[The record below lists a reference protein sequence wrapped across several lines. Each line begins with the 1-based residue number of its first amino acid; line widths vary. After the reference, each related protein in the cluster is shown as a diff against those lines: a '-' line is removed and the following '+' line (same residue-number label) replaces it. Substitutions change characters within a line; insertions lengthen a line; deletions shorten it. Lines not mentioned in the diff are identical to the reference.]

1 MKRYY
6 YVYIPLVT
14 VMASCAVFKGGNK
27 KTKKTTVATP
37 TVAAKPAVVPGK
49 NGIKPYSSVITK
61 NLVTQKGL
69 FTVHSTKE
77 MDSIFFEIS
86 DKMLGRDIL
95 VVNRIKKAPG
105 GTNAYPGEELDNNTV
120 IFEKGPNETI
130 RVRLTLVQ
138 SGADSTNA
146 IYRAVTASNVNPII
160 ASFPIKA
167 YGKDSASYVIDMS
180 KFLRDPNSFVNS
192 AEGHPILKRALDVKA
207 MKELE
212 VQSILALPENV
223 EIDITKNGT
232 TKAIPPTFTSAG
244 VPARPATMETNTS
257 FIALPE
263 KPMQLRLVDQRVGY
277 FADYYVQYGDAQ
289 QKIETREFLNRWRL
303 EPKPE
308 DLQRYMNGE
317 LVEPAKPIVLYID
330 PATPKQWRKYL
341 IMGVKDWQTAFEQA
355 GFKNAIVAKEWPE
368 NDTSMH
374 MEDVRYS
381 FINYFAS
388 EISNAYGPNIHDP
401 RSGEIIQTHIGWYH
415 NVMQIL
421 HDWYMVQASPND
433 EKARKAK
440 FDEELMGQLIRFVS
454 SHEVGHTL
462 GLRHNFGSSS
472 QTPVDSL
479 RNINYLRQHGHT
491 ASIMDYARFNYVAQP
506 EDHIPEELLFPR
518 IGEYD
523 KWAIEFG
530 YKITGAKTAEE
541 DKKIMNKLVTTRL
554 AANNRLWF
562 GDGESRQIDPRCQT
576 EDLGD
581 DAAKA
586 GIYGIKNLKRVMANL
601 KTWTYVE
608 DGQREALKS
617 MYENVMLQYHRY
629 MVHVVKNIAAVNY
642 TVRGDNDDLPAYA
655 VVPKAKQ
662 VAAVKFFNDEL
673 FNTPTWLIDPVI
685 RDQVANPADISPV
698 DIMQTNTVNS
708 MLDVKRINYIMML
721 ERRFGPDKTL
731 GIMEYMSLLHQG
743 IWSDLNN
750 GTVKI
755 DAYHRN
761 MQQNYLGALYKITRD
776 IKPEVSESEASSI
789 ANADIKSIAAMIKK
803 AIPRATDAATK
814 AHLVAMN
821 EKIQLLAKKI

>member
-14 VMASCAVFKGGNK
+14 VMASCAVFRGGNK
-27 KTKKTTVATP
+27 KTKKTTAATTSATATP
-37 TVAAKPAVVPGK
+37 AAVPGK

-61 NLVTQKGL
+61 NLITQKGL

-105 GTNAYPGEELDNNTV
+105 GTTAYPGEELDNNTV

-130 RVRLTLVQ
+130 RVRLTLVT
-138 SGADSTNA
+138 SDADSTNA
-146 IYRAVTASNVNPII
+146 IYRAVTASNVNPVI

-180 KFLRDPNSFVNS
+180 KFLRDPNTFVNS
-192 AEGHPILKRALDVKA
+192 AEGHPTLKNALDVKT

-212 VQSILALPENV
+212 VQSILALPENL
-223 EIDITKNGT
+223 EIAITKNGNT
-232 TKAIPPTFTSAG
+232 RAVGATFFSPAIPP
-244 VPARPATMETNTS
+244 RPATMETNTS
-257 FIALPE
+257 FIALAE
-263 KPMQLRLVDQRVGY
+263 KPMQRRLVDERVGY
-277 FADYYVQYGDAQ
+277 FADSYIQYGDAQ
-289 QKIETREFLNRWRL
+289 QRVEKREFINRWRL

-308 DLQRYMNGE
+308 DMQRYLKGE

-341 IMGVKDWQTAFEQA
+341 ILGVNDWQVAFEQA

-368 NDTSMH
+368 NDTTMH

-388 EISNAYGPNIHDP
+388 EVSNAYGPNTHDP

-415 NVMQIL
+415 NVMQL
-421 HDWYMVQASPND
+421 LRDWYMVQAGPND
-433 EKARKAK
+433 PDARKAQ
-440 FDEELMGQLIRFVS
+440 FDEALMGQLIRFVS
-454 SHEVGHTL
+454 SHEIGHTL

-479 RNINYLRQHGHT
+479 RNINFLRRHGHT

-506 EDHIPEELLFPR
+506 EDHIPQELLFPR

-530 YKITGAKTAEE
+530 YKITGAATAEE
-541 DKKIMNKLVTTRL
+541 DKKIMSKMITNRL

-586 GIYGIKNLKRVMANL
+586 GAYGIKNLKRVMANL

-608 DGQREALKS
+608 DGHREALKS
-617 MYENVMLQYHRY
+617 MYENVMQQYHRY
-629 MVHVVKNIAAVNY
+629 MVHVMKNIAAVHY
-642 TVRGDNDDLPAYA
+642 TVRTDNDDQPAYTA
-655 VVPKAKQ
+655 VPKAKQ
-662 VAAVKFFNDEL
+662 VAAVTFFNNEL
-673 FNTPTWLIDPVI
+673 FNTPTWLLDPAI
-685 RDQVANPADISPV
+685 RDLVANPADISPV
-698 DIMQTNTVNS
+698 DVMQTNTVNS
-708 MLDVKRINYIMML
+708 MLDVKRINYVMML
-721 ERRFGPDKTL
+721 ERRFGADKTL
-731 GIMEYMSLLHQG
+731 GITEYMSLLHKA
-743 IWSDLNN
+743 IWSDLT
-750 GTVKI
+750 GSSVKI
-755 DAYHRN
+755 DIYHRN
-761 MQQNYLGALYKITRD
+761 MQQTYLGALYKITRD

-789 ANADIKSIAAMIKK
+789 ASADIRYIAAMLKK

-814 AHLVAMN
+814 AHLVAMD
-821 EKIQLLAKKI
+821 EKIQLLAKKL

>member
-14 VMASCAVFKGGNK
+14 VMASCAVFRGGNK
-27 KTKKTTVATP
+27 KTKKTTAATP
-37 TVAAKPAVVPGK
+37 TAAATPAVVPGK

-61 NLVTQKGL
+61 NLITQKGL

-86 DKMLGRDIL
+86 DQMLGRDIL

-105 GTNAYPGEELDNNTV
+105 STTAYPGEELDNNTV

-130 RVRLTLVQ
+130 RVRLTLVV
-138 SGADSTNA
+138 SDADSTNA
-146 IYRAVTASNVNPII
+146 IYRAVTASNVNPVI

-167 YGKDSASYVIDMS
+167 YGKDSTSYVIDMS
-180 KFLRDPNSFVNS
+180 KFLRDPNTFVNS
-192 AEGHPILKRALDVKA
+192 GDGHPTLKNTLDIKA

-223 EIDITKNGT
+223 EIAITKNGNT
-232 TKAIPPTFTSAG
+232 RAIPANFFSPAI
-244 VPARPATMETNTS
+244 PARPATMETNTS
-257 FIALPE
+257 FIALAE
-263 KPMQLRLVDQRVGY
+263 KPMQRRLVDERVGY
-277 FADYYVQYGDAQ
+277 FADSYIQYGDAQ
-289 QKIETREFLNRWRL
+289 QRVEKREFVNRWRL

-308 DLQRYMNGE
+308 DMPRYLNGE

-341 IMGVKDWQTAFEQA
+341 ILGVNDWQVAFEQA

-368 NDTSMH
+368 NDTTMH

-388 EISNAYGPNIHDP
+388 EISNAYGPNTHDP

-415 NVMQIL
+415 NVMQL
-421 HDWYMVQASPND
+421 LRDWYMVQAGPND
-433 EKARKAK
+433 PKARKAE

-479 RNINYLRQHGHT
+479 RNINFLRQHGHT

-506 EDHIPEELLFPR
+506 EDQIPQELLFPR

-541 DKKIMNKLVTTRL
+541 DKKIMSKLITKRL

-586 GIYGIKNLKRVMANL
+586 GTYGIKNLKRVMANL

-608 DGQREALKS
+608 DGHREALKS
-617 MYENVMLQYHRY
+617 MYENVMQQYHRY

-642 TVRGDNDDLPAYA
+642 TVRIDNDDLPAYT

-662 VAAVKFFNDEL
+662 VAALTFFHNEL
-673 FNTPTWLIDPVI
+673 FNTPTWLLDPAI
-685 RDQVANPADISPV
+685 RDMVANPAEMSPV
-698 DIMQTNTVNS
+698 DVMQTNTVNS
-708 MLDVKRINYIMML
+708 LLDVKRINYVMML
-721 ERRFGPDKTL
+721 ERRFGADKTL
-731 GIMEYMSLLHQG
+731 GITEYMSLLHKA
-743 IWSDLNN
+743 IWSDLNS
-750 GTVKI
+750 GSVKI
-755 DAYHRN
+755 DIYHRN
-761 MQQNYLGALYKITRD
+761 MQQTYLGALYKITRD
-776 IKPEVSESEASSI
+776 NKPEISESEASSI
-789 ANADIKSIAAMIKK
+789 ASADIKNIAAMIKK
-803 AIPRATDAATK
+803 AIPHTTDAATK
-814 AHLVAMN
+814 AHLVAMD
-821 EKIQLLAKKI
+821 EKIQLLAKKL